1 MARQNTG
8 KGKGGEAN
16 SLPVTGSSRGG
27 HSATAV
33 LMRCRFIEQKPGAI
47 TTKSGR
53 LQNYTILESEKISK
67 ARDEYLAAEKERKR
81 KKEEEEEKAK
91 ANDAG
96 SGGQGLQAVRMAH
109 PTIYAPT
116 PAHFRIINQGRGG
129 ARGRGECEA
138 GG

>member
-16 SLPVTGSSRGG
+16 SLPVTGSSQGG
-27 HSATAV
+27 PSATAA

-67 ARDEYLAAEKERKR
+67 ARDEWLAAEKERKR
-81 KKEEEEEKAK
+81 KKEEEEERAK
-91 ANDAG
+91 ANEAG
-96 SGGQGLQAVRMAH
+96 SSGQGPQAVSIALFKHR
-109 PTIYAPT
+109 APT
-116 PAHFRIINQGRGG
+116 PAHFRKGRGG
-129 ARGRGECEA
+129 GRGRGECEA